1 MDVATGIGFFVFGS
15 VVSVVVL
22 YILLKVRQNEDEK
35 KDKTV
40 A

>member
-22 YILLKVRQNEDEK
+22 YILLKVRQYDEDK
-35 KDKTV
+35 KD
-40 A
+40 